1 MSVLF
6 LVPSMRKDKME
17 QLLRSLA
24 SIKYYPDMFILAQG
38 YTDLNISQNKNVTVK
53 YVEYKANKN
62 VMCNIYYNMYQIFK
76 SESEG
81 NRVGNRVGNRAFDCL
96 MLCDDDFIFY
106 EGVEDTIDRAVTLLD
121 SDKDAALISFNNLNQ
136 RIRYRYLPDNYR
148 TTNRFYRLEAR
159 DTFRVRKNGGILIRS
174 NLLMQ
179 VAENFESGEEVEKAT
194 SIFYAGYDVYC
205 ANINIHHDY
214 SLDGFQRLNDIYDN
228 SKYYVAAVLL
238 KSGLVTID
246 KAKREYTFA
255 SLPNIEIKKEE
266 S

>member
-6 LVPSMRKDKME
+6 LVPSMRKDKMK

-38 YTDLNISQNKNVTVK
+38 YTDLNLSQNKNVTVK

-62 VMCNIYYNMYQIFK
+62 IMCNIYYSMYQIAK
-76 SESEG
+76 SEKELKS
-81 NRVGNRVGNRAFDCL
+81 FDYL

-106 EGVEDTIDRAVTLLD
+106 EGVEDTIDRAITLLD
-121 SDKDAALISFNNLNQ
+121 ADKNAALISFNNLNQ

-148 TTNRFYRLEAR
+148 TTNQFYKLEAR
-159 DTFRVRKNGGILIRS
+159 DTFRVRKNGGLMIRS

-205 ANINIHHDY
+205 TNINVHHDY

-255 SLPNIEIKKEE
+255 SLPNTEIKKEE